1 MIKMKKEKI
10 VRPQT
15 MGEEIAN
22 SISHGIGAAL
32 AIAGTVI
39 AIVYACLHGTA
50 ISIVSASLYGASL
63 IILYMASTLY
73 HSLTNKTAK
82 KVFQIFDHCSI
93 FILILGSYIPICL
106 CLLPKALGWTFF
118 GINAGCTVL
127 GVVLNAIDMKKFKT
141 FSMIAYII
149 MGWSVVFFWKP
160 FMEAIDKN
168 GLYLLLAGGL
178 AYTIGIIF
186 YKFKNIKY
194 MHYIW
199 HLCVLAG
206 SVFQF
211 FCMLFYVLPNK

>member
-1 MIKMKKEKI
+1 MKNKKEVF

-22 SISHGIGAAL
+22 SISHGVGAML

-39 AIVYACLHGTA
+39 AIVYAALYGTA
-50 ISIVSASLYGASL
+50 ISVVSASLYGASL

-73 HSLTNKTAK
+73 HSITNKTAK

-106 CLLPKALGWTFF
+106 TLLGGALGWTFF
-118 GINAGCTVL
+118 GINAGCTIL
-127 GVVLNAIDMKKFKT
+127 GVVLNSIDMKKFKT

-149 MGWSVVFFWKP
+149 MGWSVVFFFKP
-160 FMEAIDKN
+160 LIGKLDTN
-168 GLYLLLAGGL
+168 GLYLLVAGGI
-178 AYTIGIIF
+178 AYTVGVIF
-186 YKFKNIKY
+186 YKLKSIKY

-206 SVFQF
+206 SAFQF
-211 FCMLFYVLPNK
+211 FCILFYILPNK

>member
-1 MIKMKKEKI
+1 MKNEKT

-22 SISHGIGAAL
+22 AVSHGVGAGL

-39 AIVYACLHGTA
+39 AIIYACIYGRA

-63 IILYMASTLY
+63 IILYVASTLY

-106 CLLPKALGWTFF
+106 CLLPAALGWTFF
-118 GINAGCTVL
+118 GINVACTAL

-149 MGWSVVFFWKP
+149 MGWSVVFFWSPLKTQ
-160 FMEAIDKN
+160 IDPR
-168 GLYLLLAGGL
+168 GLYLLIAGGI
-178 AYTIGIIF
+178 AYTVGVIF
-186 YKFKNIKY
+186 YKLKNVKY

-206 SVFQF
+206 SVFHF
-211 FCMLFYVLPNK
+211 FCMLFYVLPKK

>member
-1 MIKMKKEKI
+1 MTKKHEKA

-22 SISHGIGAAL
+22 SISHGVGAAL
-32 AIAGTVI
+32 AVAGTVI
-39 AIVYACLHGTA
+39 AIVYACIYGDTM
-50 ISIVSASLYGASL
+50 SIVSAALYGASL

-73 HSLTNKTAK
+73 HSITNKTAK

-106 CLLPKALGWTFF
+106 CLLRGALGWTFF
-118 GINAGCTVL
+118 GINMACTVV

-149 MGWSVVFFWKP
+149 MGWSVVLFWRP
-160 FMEAIDKN
+160 FMNKIDIN
-168 GLYLLLAGGL
+168 GMYLLLAGGI
-178 AYTIGIIF
+178 AYTVGVIF
-186 YKFKNIKY
+186 YKLKNIKY

-206 SVFQF
+206 SVFHF
-211 FCMLFYVLPNK
+211 FCMLFYVFPVSK

>member
-1 MIKMKKEKI
+1 MKKDKI
-10 VRPQT
+10 TRPQT

-22 SISHGIGAAL
+22 SISHGVGAAL

-50 ISIVSASLYGASL
+50 ISIVSACLYGASL

-73 HSLTNKTAK
+73 HSLTNPTAK

-93 FILILGSYIPICL
+93 FILIFGSYIPIFF
-106 CLLPKALGWTFF
+106 CLLPTALGWTFF
-118 GINAGCTVL
+118 GINAACTAL

-141 FSMIAYII
+141 FSMFAYII
-149 MGWSVVFFWKP
+149 MGWSAVFFWKP
-160 FMEAIDKN
+160 LRANLDLN
-168 GLYLLLAGGL
+168 GLYLLLAGGI
-178 AYTIGIIF
+178 AYTVGVIF
-186 YKFKNIKY
+186 YKLKNVKY

-211 FCMLFYVLPNK
+211 FCMLFYVLPNQ

>member
-1 MIKMKKEKI
+1 MKEKI
-10 VRPQT
+10 EKTVRPQT

-22 SISHGIGAAL
+22 AVSHGVGAGL

-39 AIVYACLHGTA
+39 AIVYACLYGDVM
-50 ISIVSASLYGASL
+50 SVVSASLYGASL
-63 IILYMASTLY
+63 IILYTASTLY

-106 CLLPKALGWTFF
+106 CLLRGALGWTFF

-127 GVVLNAIDMKKFKT
+127 GVVLNAVDMKKFKK

-160 FMEAIDKN
+160 FKTQIDIN
-168 GLYLLLAGGL
+168 GLYLLLAGGI
-178 AYTIGIIF
+178 AYTVGVIF
-186 YKFKNIKY
+186 YKLKNVKY

-211 FCMLFYVLPNK
+211 FCMLFYVLPK

>member
-1 MIKMKKEKI
+1 MKNKKI
-10 VRPQT
+10 ARPQT

-22 SISHGIGAAL
+22 SISHGVGAML

-39 AIVYACLHGTA
+39 AIVYACFHGTA
-50 ISIVSASLYGASL
+50 ISIVSAALYGSSL

-93 FILILGSYIPICL
+93 FVLILGSYIPICL
-106 CLLPKALGWTFF
+106 CLLPPAWGWTFF

-149 MGWSVVFFWKP
+149 MGWSVVMFWVP
-160 FMEAIDKN
+160 FSKAIDPR
-168 GLYLLLAGGL
+168 GLYLLFAGGI
-178 AYTIGIIF
+178 AYTIGVIF
-186 YKFKNIKY
+186 YKMKNVKY

-211 FCMLFYVLPNK
+211 FCILFYVLPNK

>member
-1 MIKMKKEKI
+1 MKNKKEVF

-22 SISHGIGAAL
+22 SISHGVGAML

-39 AIVYACLHGTA
+39 AIVYAALYGTA
-50 ISIVSASLYGASL
+50 ISVVSASLYGASL

-73 HSLTNKTAK
+73 HSITNKTAK

-106 CLLPKALGWTFF
+106 TLLGGALGWTFF

-127 GVVLNAIDMKKFKT
+127 GVVLNSIDMKKFKT

-149 MGWSVVFFWKP
+149 MGWSVVFFFKP
-160 FMEAIDKN
+160 LIGKLDIN
-168 GLYLLLAGGL
+168 GLYLLVAGGI
-178 AYTIGIIF
+178 AYTVGVIF
-186 YKFKNIKY
+186 YKLKNIKY

-206 SVFQF
+206 SAFQF
-211 FCMLFYVLPNK
+211 FCILFYILPNK

>member
-1 MIKMKKEKI
+1 MKEKRE

-22 SISHGIGAAL
+22 AISHGVGAAL

-39 AIVYACLHGTA
+39 AIVYACIYGDA
-50 ISIVSASLYGASL
+50 MSVVSASLYGATL
-63 IILYMASTLY
+63 ILLYMSSTLY

-106 CLLPKALGWTFF
+106 CLLRGALGWTFF
-118 GINAGCTVL
+118 GINAACTVL
-127 GVVLNAIDMKKFKT
+127 GVVLNAIDMKKFKI
-141 FSMIAYII
+141 FSMLAYII
-149 MGWSVVFFWKP
+149 MGWSVIFFWKP
-160 FMEAIDKN
+160 FKDAIDIN
-168 GLYLLLAGGL
+168 GLYLLLLGGIS
-178 AYTIGIIF
+178 YTIGIIF
-186 YKFKNIKY
+186 YKMKNVKY

-211 FCMLFYVLPNK
+211 FCMLFYVFPR